1 MINKILDLIYKME
14 TENQGQLN
22 CNTEDIITRM
32 PRLDTVIMVDN
43 FIKEHSGEYKKTDL
57 FNKLPKKMMW
67 GTFNVILSYL
77 VENNKIGV
85 DKSDHVIYVYN
96 PDLVKRFMNKKS
108 Y

>member
-1 MINKILDLIYKME
+1 ME

-32 PRLDTVIMVDN
+32 PRLDTVIMVEK
-43 FIKEHSGEYKKTDL
+43 FIKENSGDFKKTEL

-67 GTFNVILSYL
+67 GTFNVILAYL

-85 DKSDHVIYVYN
+85 DKSDYLIYTWN
-96 PDLVKRFMNKKS
+96 PELAERYLNKKK

>member
-1 MINKILDLIYKME
+1 ME

-32 PRLDTVIMVDN
+32 PRLDTVIMVEK
-43 FIKEHSGEYKKTDL
+43 FIKEHNGDFKKTEL
-57 FNKLPKKMMW
+57 FNNLPKKMMW

-85 DKSDHVIYVYN
+85 DKSDHVIYIWN
-96 PDLVKRFMNKKS
+96 PVLTEKFMNKKR

>member
-1 MINKILDLIYKME
+1 ME

-32 PRLDTVIMVDN
+32 PRLDTVIMVEK
-43 FIKEHSGEYKKTDL
+43 FIKENSGAFKKTEL
-57 FNKLPKKMMW
+57 FNSLPKKVMW
-67 GTFNVILSYL
+67 GTFNIILSYL

-85 DKSDHVIYVYN
+85 DKSDYVIYVWN
-96 PDLVKRFMNKKS
+96 PALAERYLNNKR

>member
-1 MINKILDLIYKME
+1 ME
-14 TENQGQLN
+14 TDNQGQLN

-32 PRLDTVIMVDN
+32 PRLDTVIMVEK
-43 FIKEHSGEYKKTDL
+43 FIKENSGEYKKTDL
-57 FNKLPKKMMW
+57 FNSLPKKMMW

-85 DKSDHVIYVYN
+85 DKSDYVIYVWN
-96 PDLVKRFMNKKS
+96 PLLAERYLNKKR